1 LRNIILYLMIV
12 LTFFVF
18 LLCLPG
24 NSYARESAY
33 TIQTGSF
40 LELAPAEKQFD
51 LLKKGLKDEGID
63 YLRVEKIGR
72 YYSVRLGKFKNK
84 AEAEKSLYLVKR
96 YVAAAMTMKSYFIK
110 ERMVKL
116 FRPSGST
123 ESPPVKE
130 EIKEKVKPAD
140 EQKELKPDRT
150 ETLVAKK
157 AAPKQV
163 EKIKPEP
170 LEKQI
175 EKISGLVNKRNYKK
189 ALEIIEKEIKVR
201 QESHELY
208 GWYGAVLLKM
218 NKPARAIKQFQKA
231 AELSPDVSDYYN
243 GGGYSLFYLSR
254 FNEAI
259 DEFNKA
265 LSLNPANI
273 DAIAGLGIAY
283 VKVGNKDQAMDAYSK
298 LKDRNKETADK
309 LLEIIKRASL

>member
-1 LRNIILYLMIV
+1 MRNIILYLMIP
-12 LTFFVF
+12 LAFFVVLVF
-18 LLCLPG
+18 LPV
-24 NSYARESAY
+24 NSYAKESAY
-33 TIQTGSF
+33 TIQSGSF

-51 LLKKGLKDEGID
+51 LLKKGLKDENID

-84 AEAEKSLYLVKR
+84 AEAEKSLHLVKR
-96 YVAAAMTMKSYFIK
+96 HVAAAMTMKSYFIK
-110 ERMVKL
+110 ERMIKL
-116 FRPSGST
+116 YRPSGST
-123 ESPPVKE
+123 ESPQVKE
-130 EIKEKVKPAD
+130 EIKEEVKPAV
-140 EQKELKPDRT
+140 EKKELKPDRT

-157 AAPKQV
+157 VAPKQI
-163 EKIKPEP
+163 EKRKPEP
-170 LEKQI
+170 IEKQI
-175 EKISGLVNKRNYKK
+175 EKISGLVNKRDYKK
-189 ALEIIEKEIKVR
+189 ALEIIEKEIKVQ

-231 AELSPDVSDYYN
+231 AELSPDVSDYHN

-283 VKVGNKDQAMDAYSK
+283 VKVGNKAQAMVAYNK
-298 LKDRNKETADK
+298 LKDRDKETADK
-309 LLEIIKRASL
+309 LLVIIKQASL